1 MALFYELY
9 LIKPVAYTV
18 SEMPLSAL
26 IVTEET
32 KFGTLMNHLFMI
44 WKKEQVKNQK
54 ILEVT

>member
-9 LIKPVAYTV
+9 LIKPVANTV

-44 WKKEQVKNQK
+44 WKKEQVENQK

>member
-44 WKKEQVKNQK
+44 WKKEQVENQK

>member
-44 WKKEQVKNQK
+44 
-54 ILEVT
+54 

>member
-9 LIKPVAYTV
+9 LIKPVANTV